1 MARESFDE
9 WNFPRGRRVIRPKGM
24 AIRTSRADR
33 PSQRPAGRIWSTGCS
48 PPRPDV
54 AWCGDMTEIVT
65 GEDKLYLATVTDL
78 YSRRILGFA
87 MGAQHDAHW
96 SSPR

>member
-1 MARESFDE
+1 
-9 WNFPRGRRVIRPKGM
+9 
-24 AIRTSRADR
+24 
-33 PSQRPAGRIWSTGCS
+33 
-48 PPRPDV
+48 
-54 AWCGDMTEIVT
+54 MTEIVT
-65 GEDKLYLATVTDL
+65 GEGKLYLATVTDL

>member
-1 MARESFDE
+1 MSGSFRGDVVSSGRKA
-9 WNFPRGRRVIRPKGM
+9 WQYGRRGL
-24 AIRTSRADR
+24 TR
-33 PSQRPAGRIWSTGCS
+33 PSQRPAARIWSTGCS

-65 GEDKLYLATVTDL
+65 GEGKLYLATVTDL